1 MCLTDDIEKT
11 MAMQRNDKFANMRSH
26 NSQFRRHCGLRWQK
40 CNSQKPQ
47 SLGAKVCKHAVAAL
61 CIRQFCLKE
70 KPNKIL
76 ALSRE
81 LYGSYTVS
89 FSMLPRWAETQKYT
103 HTHTWMLET
112 YILYTANFD
121 ASFGMNSCQNGWFFT
136 SFSVAVWA
144 FCLVHGI
151 QRTVCMY
158 KGYGYEFHTMKRRK
172 ISSI

>member
-11 MAMQRNDKFANMRSH
+11 MAMQQNDKFANMRSH

-47 SLGAKVCKHAVAAL
+47 SLGAKVCKHAFAAL
-61 CIRQFCLKE
+61 CIRKFCMWKK

-76 ALSRE
+76 ALERAVWIVHRFF
-81 LYGSYTVS
+81 LYATKMSGN
-89 FSMLPRWAETQKYT
+89 T
-103 HTHTWMLET
+103 HTHTKILET
-112 YILYTANFD
+112 YILYNANFD
-121 ASFGMNSCQNGWFFT
+121 VSFGMNSYQNGWFFM

-144 FCLVHGI
+144 FCLLHGI

-158 KGYGYEFHTMKRRK
+158 KGYRYEFHTMKRRK